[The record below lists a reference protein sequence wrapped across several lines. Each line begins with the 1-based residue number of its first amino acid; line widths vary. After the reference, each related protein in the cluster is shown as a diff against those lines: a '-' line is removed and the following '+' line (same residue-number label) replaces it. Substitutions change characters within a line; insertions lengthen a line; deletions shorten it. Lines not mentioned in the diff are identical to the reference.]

1 MFIKSSNEISLNG
14 FDIEK
19 SHNLAVK
26 EALYNPFN
34 SKTHTPATQS
44 PFYSDILDM
53 RVVNITEHEDIGII
67 NE

>member
-1 MFIKSSNEISLNG
+1 MTKKVHNDGIVFIKSSNEISLNG

-34 SKTHTPATQS
+34 SKTHTPAT
-44 PFYSDILDM
+44 
-53 RVVNITEHEDIGII
+53 
-67 NE
+67 